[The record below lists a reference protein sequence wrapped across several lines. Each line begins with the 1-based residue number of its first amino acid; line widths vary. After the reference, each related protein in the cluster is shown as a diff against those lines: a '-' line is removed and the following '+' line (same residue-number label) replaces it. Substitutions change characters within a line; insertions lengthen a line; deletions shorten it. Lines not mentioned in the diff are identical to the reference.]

1 MSWLI
6 MDILT
11 ISYAAE
17 SFEKKKTKKNT
28 QTKMKI

>member
-17 SFEKKKTKKNT
+17 SFEKKKQKKT
-28 QTKMKI
+28 HKPR

>member
-17 SFEKKKTKKNT
+17 SFEKKKKQKKT
-28 QTKMKI
+28 HKPR